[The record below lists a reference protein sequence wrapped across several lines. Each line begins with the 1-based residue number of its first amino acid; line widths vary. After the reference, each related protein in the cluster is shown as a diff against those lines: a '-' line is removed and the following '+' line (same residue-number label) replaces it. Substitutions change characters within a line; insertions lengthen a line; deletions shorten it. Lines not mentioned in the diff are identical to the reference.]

1 MTNFRKRLL
10 LAVLTAFAL
19 PVLSAI
25 ATAQQPPS
33 GEQPVNVAGNWT
45 IYSKSDNGKTADKS
59 VEIQQNGSTLTGHFK
74 GPNQSGGIE
83 GTINGKH
90 IVFHTKTRNVL
101 TFRGQVE
108 GDTIHG
114 TWGIHGEK
122 IKPMQGEWEGRRT
135 SQ

>member
-59 VEIQQNGSTLTGHFK
+59 VEIQQK

-122 IKPMQGEWEGRRT
+122 IKPMQGEWDGRRT